1 MKTSEIIKH
10 VREDGGITLDGALVQ
25 SVSLD
30 SGYMVSF
37 QRGGSINVPMCDH
50 AAVNAALEL
59 AKRELLAIAE
69 YPEIDIDRLYVG
81 AWLDENEYLHID
93 VSQHIMGLEKALH
106 AGSARM
112 QKAIYSWRDQVAI
125 PVSKSA

>member
-93 VSQHIMGLEKALH
+93 VSEHVIGLEKALH

>member
-59 AKRELLAIAE
+59 AKREILAIAE
-69 YPEIDIDRLYVG
+69 YPEIDINRLYIG

-112 QKAIYSWRDQVAI
+112 QKAIYGWRDQVAI

>member
-37 QRGGSINVPMCDH
+37 QRGGSIVDILDH
-50 AAVNAALEL
+50 GAVYHALEL
-59 AKRELLAIAE
+59 AKREILAIAE

>member
-1 MKTSEIIKH
+1 MKTSEIVKH
-10 VREDGGITLDGALVQ
+10 VRDFGGITLHR
-25 SVSLD
+25 SLKVNVNLA

-37 QRGGSINVPMCDH
+37 QRGGSIVNIGDQV
-50 AAVNAALEL
+50 AVHDALEL

-112 QKAIYSWRDQVAI
+112 QKAIYGWRDQVAI